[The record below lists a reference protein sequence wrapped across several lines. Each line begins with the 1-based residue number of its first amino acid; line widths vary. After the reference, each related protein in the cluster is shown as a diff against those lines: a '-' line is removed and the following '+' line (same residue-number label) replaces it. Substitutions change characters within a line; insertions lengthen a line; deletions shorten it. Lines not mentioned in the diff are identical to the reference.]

1 MVHPVTR
8 SSKETDATLSDSIV
22 DLIRQRIVSGAIPPG
37 RRLNE
42 SELARKLK
50 VSRAPI
56 REAFRQLH
64 EQGLATNNPRRGM
77 FVVNLEEEDLQ
88 KINSLR
94 LVLEAEALRLAR
106 TNMTAQ
112 AEKKLRQLLLR
123 MERIA
128 DAPVFQ
134 VVSADIEFH
143 RAIWQMSGNEY
154 LDRTLTSLTAPL
166 FMYATLLVVKGKRKK
181 IVLDSHQPLLDW
193 LLGKRDESAE
203 QLMFDLLKTR
213 WTTPARFSSFESEA
227 YNGNHA

>member
-1 MVHPVTR
+1 MVHPVTC
-8 SSKETDATLSDSIV
+8 SSKETDATLSDCIV

-37 RRLNE
+37 KRLNE
-42 SELARKLK
+42 SELARELK

-106 TNMTAQ
+106 KNMTPH
-112 AEKKLRQLLLR
+112 AEKMLRQLLLK
-123 MERIA
+123 MERVA

-154 LDRTLTSLTAPL
+154 LERTLTSLTAPL

-193 LLGKRDESAE
+193 LLGKRNESGE

-213 WTTPARFSSFESEA
+213 LTP
-227 YNGNHA
+227 